1 MADAYVDLEQ
11 TASTASSPYANWG
24 DAAADFQTAMTQA
37 GSGGR
42 VFARIDGNS
51 VGTTRDTAASSRSL
65 NFPGTDQV
73 PFGLY
78 GVKDATTAT
87 PPIDSDLCV
96 RGVDV
101 LPVYE
106 ATGAGND
113 ITLDELT
120 ASAEAA
126 YTIQGIRFDAA
137 DRFQI
142 GVGTTAITI
151 DCEFDGL
158 SFSAL
163 AFAEWTLVNCDLEFA
178 STAAELQ
185 GNNSSIM
192 TMIGGVL
199 SGSAPSP
206 FIDAFDELVMNFYG
220 VDLSLV
226 VGTLLDIAGSR
237 NGSIRI
243 INCKLATGVTR
254 ITGVAPTTTSAFIEV
269 IGSSDETGLASGES
283 VRDYAKEWWRGTVLS
298 EATFVR
304 TGGVSDGVASWS
316 FALTP
321 RASSTKESLLSIFTP
336 WFGGVVEGDATTSKD
351 FTIHIA
357 NSSGAD
363 MTKADAWVELI
374 LPSEAGVTQHDID
387 VSSRTAIDASA
398 GTIADDTA
406 SDWSTGAGG
415 KNAQQIIITKTPDYQ
430 GVVYARVHFAQ
441 TGTNTLYVDPKVYVT
456 DT

>member
-120 ASAEAA
+120 ASAECA

-137 DRFQI
+137 DRI
-142 GVGTTAITI
+142 LVGVGTTTITT

-158 SFSAL
+158 AFGLSAN
-163 AFAEWTLVNCDLEFA
+163 AEWTLVNCDLEFA
-178 STAAELQ
+178 STAAEII
-185 GNNSSIM
+185 GNSVGTM
-192 TMIGGVL
+192 TMIGGLL

-206 FIDAFDELVMNFYG
+206 FIDAFDELFVTFYG

-226 VGTLLDIAGSR
+226 VGTLVDMAGAK
-237 NGSIRI
+237 NGHVKIV
-243 INCKLATGVTR
+243 NCKLATGVTR
-254 ITGVAPTTTSAFIEV
+254 ITGVTNTTTAFIEV
-269 IGSSDETGLASGES
+269 IGSSDETGLASGEA
-283 VRDYAKEWWRGTVLS
+283 VRDYAKEWYRGTVLS

-304 TGGVSDGVASWS
+304 TNGVSDGVASWS

-398 GTIADDTA
+398 GTITDDTA